1 MLLRVS
7 YSDSEITRKIN
18 ATVGKPFS
26 LSQRI
31 KMWGNGSPKLI
42 VHDAS
47 DAISELLNRDNNRNI
62 CNIEL
67 RPSGIIVG
75 FRSNLES
82 YALIIPY
89 RNLVFS
95 TTTHTYVV
103 ASKNDF
109 MEISRKAN
117 AYSIHL
123 FMKKLEQARQV
134 YLSGIPK

>member
-18 ATVGKPFS
+18 PTLGKPFS

-82 YALIIPY
+82 YY